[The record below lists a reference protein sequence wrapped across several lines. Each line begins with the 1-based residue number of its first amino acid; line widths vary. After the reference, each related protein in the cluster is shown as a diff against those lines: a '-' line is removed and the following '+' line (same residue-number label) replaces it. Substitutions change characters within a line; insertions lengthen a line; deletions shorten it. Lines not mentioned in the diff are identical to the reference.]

1 MPVIAVKD
9 AINSIEHKWH
19 NSEAQEV
26 VQFLS
31 THLEKGLTAEEVAHR
46 QAQYGLNELTG
57 KKGKPW
63 WIKFLL
69 QYKQPLL
76 IVLVAAGFVK
86 FITGSFLNAG
96 VIWGVTTTNAL
107 IGFIQES
114 KAEGSIAALAKAVTT
129 EATVIRNGEKLRV
142 SSRELVP
149 GDLVLLNSG
158 DKVPADLRLIK
169 ARNLQIDESA
179 LTGESVAVEK
189 DTRPL
194 KAETALAERSNMAYA
209 GGFVTFGQGS
219 GIVVATGTNTETGRI
234 SQLMEQHSHLSTPL
248 TRKFNKFSLNWLRV
262 VLFLAALTF
271 TVGWNNT
278 GNFNEALEA
287 AVALIVGAL
296 PEGLPAVMTV
306 TLAIGV
312 SRMAKNHAIIRKL
325 PAVETLGGATVICSD
340 RALSLKTR

>member
-31 THLEKGLTAEEVAHR
+31 THLEKGLTAEEVARR

-107 IGFIQES
+107 IGLYSRIES
-114 KAEGSIAALAKAVTT
+114 
-129 EATVIRNGEKLRV
+129 
-142 SSRELVP
+142 
-149 GDLVLLNSG
+149 
-158 DKVPADLRLIK
+158 
-169 ARNLQIDESA
+169 
-179 LTGESVAVEK
+179 
-189 DTRPL
+189 
-194 KAETALAERSNMAYA
+194 
-209 GGFVTFGQGS
+209 
-219 GIVVATGTNTETGRI
+219 
-234 SQLMEQHSHLSTPL
+234 
-248 TRKFNKFSLNWLRV
+248 
-262 VLFLAALTF
+262 
-271 TVGWNNT
+271 
-278 GNFNEALEA
+278 
-287 AVALIVGAL
+287 
-296 PEGLPAVMTV
+296 
-306 TLAIGV
+306 
-312 SRMAKNHAIIRKL
+312 
-325 PAVETLGGATVICSD
+325 
-340 RALSLKTR
+340 